1 MSAKHPIYMDNQSTT
16 SVDPRVLEAM
26 LPYYKEEFGNAA
38 SRSHAFGQRARE
50 AVEEARAKIAR
61 FINAHEAGEIVFTS
75 GATES
80 NNLAIKGIA
89 EMYRE
94 KGNHMITTAIEHK
107 SVLDTCKFLEAA
119 GFQMSYLPVSNDGL
133 INLENLRKAITPKTV
148 LISVM
153 YANNEIGVLEPV
165 SEIGEMAKE
174 HEIFFHCDAVQA
186 IGKIPVNVQA
196 MGMDLVSISAHK
208 IYGPKGIGALY
219 VRKRNPRVRL
229 VPVIHGGG
237 HEGSLRSGTLN
248 VPAIVGFGKA
258 AEICEREMDGE
269 AKRILHLREK
279 LRKGLTEKLGD
290 VHLNGSLEKRLPG
303 NLNMSF
309 RFVEGESLLNE
320 ISEEVAVSSGSACT
334 SANLEPSYV
343 LKALGV
349 GEDLAHT
356 SIRFGLGRFTT
367 EKEVNDTIDRVV
379 KVVKRLRAQSPIYSQ
394 AIVGNV

>member
-16 SVDPRVLEAM
+16 SVDPRVLDAM